1 MNSVWR
7 RLKYSS
13 RLSKI
18 IMLLAGLV
26 ILSLVWELILGLG
39 LIGSRSSEGHSIEY
53 IVTSTANKVS
63 VTYTNEKG
71 WTYQKENVTLPW
83 RWKSPAKAQDG
94 TTLYISAEIN
104 QPEGL
109 IEVEIRQDGKTFKKD
124 RRFGPFVVATARGY
138 AGDK

>member
-1 MNSVWR
+1 MDSIWKQ
-7 RLKYSS
+7 LKYSS

-18 IMLLAGLV
+18 VILLGGLI
-26 ILSLVWELILGLG
+26 ILSLAWELILGLDS
-39 LIGSRSSEGHSIEY
+39 IGNKSPDGHVIEY
-53 IVTSTANKVS
+53 IVTGTAKKVS

-83 RWKSPAKAQDG
+83 RWKSSAKAQDG
-94 TTLYISAEIN
+94 TTLYVSAEIN

-124 RRFGPFVVATARGY
+124 RQFGPFVVATARGY